1 MDLQELEHQIEL
13 IESEMDQLEYEY
25 PMDYIFKDEW
35 QDLSEQH
42 ISLTNQMSLLLD
54 QDREY

>member
-1 MDLQELEHQIEL
+1 
-13 IESEMDQLEYEY
+13 MDQLEYEY